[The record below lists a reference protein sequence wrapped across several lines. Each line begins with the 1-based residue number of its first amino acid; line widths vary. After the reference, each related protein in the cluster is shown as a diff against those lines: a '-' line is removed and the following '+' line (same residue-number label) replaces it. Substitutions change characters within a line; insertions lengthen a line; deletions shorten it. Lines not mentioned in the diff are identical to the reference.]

1 MLHAITDN
9 IWEEIQDLV
18 MPGRIH
24 FSCRMTVIRLGD
36 GSLLLHSPV
45 RRNEELAEALAKL
58 GPVRHLVA
66 PNCLHHLFLKEW
78 ADAYPEARVYAAPGL
93 EKKRKDLRIDEE
105 LGGQA
110 PAAWR
115 EEMEQC
121 FIGGTPWLSEIVFF
135 HRPSKTLIVTD
146 LVFHI
151 HDTKG
156 LVTHMV
162 MRMAGVWRRLTQ
174 SRMIRLFVKDRAA
187 AGASVRNMLH
197 WDFERVI
204 MAHGEI
210 VEKDARKVMPQALA
224 WMLG

>member
-1 MLHAITDN
+1 MLRAITDN

-18 MPGRIH
+18 MPGRVH
-24 FSCRMTVIRLGD
+24 FSCRMTVIRLND

-45 RRNEELAEALAKL
+45 RRSEALAAALADL

-66 PNCLHHLFLKEW
+66 PNCLHHLFLKDW
-78 ADAYPEARVYAAPGL
+78 VDAYPEARLYAPAGL
-93 EKKRKDLRIDEE
+93 GKKRKDLNIDEE
-105 LGGQA
+105 LTGQA
-110 PAAWR
+110 PAAWS
-115 EEMEQC
+115 EEMDQC
-121 FIGGTPWLSEIVFF
+121 SIAGTPWLSEIVFF

-156 LVTHMV
+156 WITHLV

-187 AGASVRNMLH
+187 AGASVRDMLV

-210 VEKDARKVMPQALA
+210 VEKDAQKVMPQALA